1 MTTTDSSNNRKKR
14 LVTKTGARL
23 NRPAKLD
30 GSTPPSSVV
39 VRRRAQQVA
48 AFDLSWHL
56 PHLLRRAHFEAEARF
71 ADVYGDA
78 ATSRQLAL
86 LVALAQVPGA
96 TQTEVARSIG
106 LDANT
111 CSDLVRRTCAKGLI
125 ERRRG
130 SHDAR
135 AYELEL
141 TTAGR
146 AFVFESA
153 LPLAEPYSE
162 RVAERLTPRQRQ
174 TLARLLRLLL
184 GLHGSAM
191 SET

>member
-1 MTTTDSSNNRKKR
+1 MNTIYSRDSKR
-14 LVTKTGARL
+14 RTAAKTGQADHRVATHDDS
-23 NRPAKLD
+23 RQ
-30 GSTPPSSVV
+30 PSASVA
-39 VRRRAQQVA
+39 RRREKQVA

-71 ADVYGDA
+71 AEVYGDV

-96 TQTEVARSIG
+96 TQAAVARSIG

-130 SHDAR
+130 RSDAR
-135 AYELEL
+135 AYALEL
-141 TTAGR
+141 TAAGR
-146 AFVFESA
+146 SFVFESA

-162 RVAERLTPRQRQ
+162 RIAERLTPKQRQ
-174 TLARLLRLLL
+174 TLERLLRVML
-184 GLHGSAM
+184 GLHAGSM
-191 SET
+191 TET